1 MPTTHTNIRNRKRI
15 MIMRSLLVLLIVV
28 ALASMNLDLRKVAAK
43 SPEPQP
49 QSSAVLQTSN
59 APMMIGTS
67 RPVNNGL
74 GKQSDPHIDGAL
86 VSYTDDD
93 LMGTTTVRYLDLTT
107 NSTHAVPG
115 NGADSESEVSAGR
128 ITFTELTAAGSQ
140 VVLFDTATQTRI
152 VMPGYGFSKP
162 TIGGV
167 YLFFEDRS
175 STEYLHPVD
184 IGGYLIP
191 NDFYYHQTYDLSPD
205 TNPAISPAGNLML
218 WQQCQTEGVN
228 CTFHGFVLTDPGLPF
243 PDLTIP
249 FCPKPSQYDMTND
262 YVFAYT
268 SDKDGDTDIYL
279 QKIVGVDPETR
290 LAIPGEQRNVSISGN
305 LVSFESPVQ
314 LGNVLEYDI
323 FVYDI
328 NSGKLFQVTKTP
340 EDEGRSDISIS
351 NGFARIIYETPSAS
365 TNNDVIAF
373 TFRPPAAVADQ
384 ITDNSALVDS
394 FQLPAGT
401 ANSLTAKLRD
411 ALAAIAASDTPTA
424 CTALSSFINACQA
437 QSGKKLT
444 VDQATQLINSANLI
458 RFNLGCQ

>member
-1 MPTTHTNIRNRKRI
+1 MTSTHTNIRNRNRI
-15 MIMRSLLVLLIVV
+15 TIIRSLLVLLIVV

-49 QSSAVLQTSN
+49 QSSVVLQTSN

-67 RPVNNGL
+67 LAVNNGL
-74 GKQSDPHIDGAL
+74 GKQSDPHIDGDL

-107 NSTHAVPG
+107 NSTHTVPG
-115 NGADSESEVSAGR
+115 NGADSEAEVSAGR
-128 ITFTELTAAGSQ
+128 IAFTESTPLGSQ
-140 VVLFDTATQTRI
+140 VVFFDTATQTRV
-152 VMPGYGFSKP
+152 VMPAYRLSKP
-162 TIGGV
+162 TLGGN
-167 YLFFEDRS
+167 YLMFEDRS
-175 STEYLHPVD
+175 STEFMVPSE

-191 NDFYYHQTYDLSPD
+191 NDFYYHQTNDQLLD
-205 TNPAISPAGNLML
+205 VNPAISPAGNLMV
-218 WQQCQTEGVN
+218 WQKCDPSGVGCQFWLN
-228 CTFHGFVLTDPGLPF
+228 AIW
-243 PDLTIP
+243 PDLDFP
-249 FCPKPSQYDMTND
+249 GFSVPVAPGQSQYDASND
-262 YVFAYT
+262 YVLAFT
-268 SDKDGDTDIYL
+268 SDKDGDTDIYIL
-279 QKIVGVDPETR
+279 QVVGDHSETR
-290 LAIPGEQRNVSISGN
+290 LVIPGEQRNVSISGN

-328 NSGKLFQVTKTP
+328 NTGKLFQVTKTP

-351 NGFARIIYETPSAS
+351 NGFARIVYETPSAA
-365 TNNDVIAF
+365 TNDDVSAF
-373 TFRPPAAVADQ
+373 KFRPPAAVADQ

-401 ANSLTAKLRD
+401 ANGLNAKLRD
-411 ALAAIAASDTPTA
+411 ALAAIANSDTATA

>member
-1 MPTTHTNIRNRKRI
+1 MTSTHIKIRNRNRI
-15 MIMRSLLVLLIVV
+15 MIIRSLLVLLIAVAVV
-28 ALASMNLDLRKVAAK
+28 SMNLDLRKVAAQ
-43 SPEPQP
+43 SAEPQ
-49 QSSAVLQTSN
+49 SVVLQTAG
-59 APMMIGTS
+59 APMMIGTAS
-67 RPVNNGL
+67 VLNNGL
-74 GKQSDPHIDGAL
+74 GRQSDPHIDGNL
-86 VSYTDDD
+86 VTYTDDD
-93 LMGTTTVRYLDLTT
+93 LLGTRSVRYFDLTT
-107 NSTHAVPG
+107 NTDRLVPG

-128 ITFTELTAAGSQ
+128 IAFTELTAAGSQ

-175 STEYLHPVD
+175 STEFMHPVD

-191 NDFYYHQTYDLSPD
+191 NDYYYHQSYDLSPD

-218 WQQCQTEGVN
+218 WQQCQTEGVS
-228 CTFHGFVLTDPGLPF
+228 CTFHGFVLTNPGDPF

-249 FCPKPSQYDMTND
+249 FCPEPSQYDMNND

-279 QKIVGVDPETR
+279 QKIVGTSPETH

-314 LGNVLEYDI
+314 LNNVLEYDI

-328 NSGKLFQVTKTP
+328 NTGKLFQVTKTP
-340 EDEGRSDISIS
+340 VDESLSDISIS
-351 NGFARIIYETPSAS
+351 NGFVRIVYETPSAS
-365 TNNDVIAF
+365 TNDDVVAF
-373 TFRPPAAVADQ
+373 KFRPPAAVADQ
-384 ITDNSALVDS
+384 ITDNLALVDG

-401 ANSLTAKLRD
+401 ANGLNAKLRD
-411 ALAAIAASDTPTA
+411 ALAAIANSDTATA
-424 CTALSSFINACQA
+424 CAALSSFINACQA

-458 RFNLGCQ
+458 KFNLGCQ